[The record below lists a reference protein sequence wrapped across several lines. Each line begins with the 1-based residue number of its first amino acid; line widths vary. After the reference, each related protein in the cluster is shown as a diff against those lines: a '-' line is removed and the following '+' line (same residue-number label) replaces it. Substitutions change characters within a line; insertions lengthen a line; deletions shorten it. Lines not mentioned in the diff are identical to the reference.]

1 MMNYVKNLKY
11 SKNNIVYVEED
22 VINEEY
28 TKEILKKLKNHKIIK
43 VKHYKDIFNRKN
55 QSHLYQKDNLKII
68 LAKSNEKKLYEGSE
82 ICNNFG
88 FDNFYYTVS
97 SMNCIYDCQY
107 CFLKGMYP
115 SSYIVIFVDYKKI
128 MNEVKEKVEEKAYI
142 SLSYEGDLLALENLH
157 GLNRKWINFA
167 RDNPSIYFESRT
179 KSSNF
184 KDIRDIN
191 PIDNYILSWSLSP
204 QTIIDMYEKHTP
216 DLDSRIDNIKEAIK
230 RGWKVRI
237 FIEPVLR
244 VQNGVNIYREMFE
257 YLKKEINIDDLD
269 DINFDF
275 FRINRDYFKRL
286 KNIYKDSILF
296 AYPFED
302 NQGILEYKDDFKN
315 KINEEF
321 KKIFVD

>member
-1 MMNYVKNLKY
+1 
-11 SKNNIVYVEED
+11 
-22 VINEEY
+22 
-28 TKEILKKLKNHKIIK
+28 
-43 VKHYKDIFNRKN
+43 
-55 QSHLYQKDNLKII
+55 
-68 LAKSNEKKLYEGSE
+68 
-82 ICNNFG
+82 
-88 FDNFYYTVS
+88 
-97 SMNCIYDCQY
+97 
-107 CFLKGMYP
+107 
-115 SSYIVIFVDYKKI
+115 
-128 MNEVKEKVEEKAYI
+128 
-142 SLSYEGDLLALENLH
+142 
-157 GLNRKWINFA
+157 
-167 RDNPSIYFESRT
+167 
-179 KSSNF
+179 
-184 KDIRDIN
+184 
-191 PIDNYILSWSLSP
+191 
-204 QTIIDMYEKHTP
+204 MYEKHTP